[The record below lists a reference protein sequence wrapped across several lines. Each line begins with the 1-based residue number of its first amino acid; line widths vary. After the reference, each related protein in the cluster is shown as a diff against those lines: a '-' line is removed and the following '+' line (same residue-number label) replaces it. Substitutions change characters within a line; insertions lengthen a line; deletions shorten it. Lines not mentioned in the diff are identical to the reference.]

1 MPWHYTC
8 DPSPNALAGIDA
20 PARQCV
26 DHMLDMRCADELTG
40 PVDLIT
46 SFAKLLNHWNGHL
59 AFLGSAPLPWLKCR
73 LALLTKSHLARDGTL
88 TVFHLFLKLFRH
100 EL

>member
-8 DPSPNALAGIDA
+8 DPTPNALAGIDA

-40 PVDLIT
+40 SVALIT
-46 SFAKLLNHWNGHL
+46 NFAKLLNHWNEHL
-59 AFLGSAPLPWLKCR
+59 AFLGSAA
-73 LALLTKSHLARDGTL
+73 LAMDQISTCSADNISLGKRGNRQQ
-88 TVFHLFLKLFRH
+88 LFTCF
-100 EL
+100 